1 MHGYRKMKM
10 EEKFEHVVYSRN
22 VVEFVTVANEYC
34 LLLENSSKAST
45 IEFIE
50 TAQKIL
56 PLLYL
61 KASMLPKNECELEEE
76 VEKFV
81 SESDWAFIHSS
92 VKAKMGAHDEFLEV
106 FETDMEYSDAPL
118 VSSISENFADIYQ
131 DVKDFITAYKIGTL
145 EVMNDAL
152 WDLNQNFYQYWGQ
165 KIVNSM
171 RAIHQL
177 IATKENLDFSSQSSK
192 GLEDIDMSNSIFS
205 QRQQQWGKE

>member
-1 MHGYRKMKM
+1 
-10 EEKFEHVVYSRN
+10 
-22 VVEFVTVANEYC
+22 
-34 LLLENSSKAST
+34 
-45 IEFIE
+45 
-50 TAQKIL
+50 
-56 PLLYL
+56 
-61 KASMLPKNECELEEE
+61 
-76 VEKFV
+76 
-81 SESDWAFIHSS
+81 
-92 VKAKMGAHDEFLEV
+92 
-106 FETDMEYSDAPL
+106 MEYSDAPL

>member
-1 MHGYRKMKM
+1 M

>member
-1 MHGYRKMKM
+1 M

-118 VSSISENFADIYQ
+118 VSSVSENFADIYQ